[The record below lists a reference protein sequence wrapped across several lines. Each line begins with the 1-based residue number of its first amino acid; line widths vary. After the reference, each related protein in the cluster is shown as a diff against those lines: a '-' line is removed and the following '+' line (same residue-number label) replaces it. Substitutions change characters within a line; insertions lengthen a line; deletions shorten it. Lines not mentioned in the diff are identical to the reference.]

1 MTLFDYAVLI
11 IIGLSVLLGVIRGL
25 VREVLSL
32 AAWVVAFVA
41 SSLFGGWLA
50 DALPAEMGT
59 VELRLL
65 AGYGGVF
72 LVALVLMSIAAMLA
86 SKLVKAAGLGVEDRV
101 LGVLF
106 GAARGMLVVMG
117 LVLLAGLTALPKQA
131 AWRGALLS
139 APLETLAAQ
148 VKQWLPD
155 YLSQRIRYD

>member
-32 AAWVVAFVA
+32 VAWVAAFFA
-41 SSLFGGWLA
+41 ASLFGGWLA

-72 LVALVLMSIAAMLA
+72 LVALMLMSIAAVLA
-86 SKLVKAAGLGVEDRV
+86 SKLVKAAGLGIEDRV

-131 AWRGALLS
+131 AWREALLS
-139 APLETLAAQ
+139 GSFETLAAQ

>member
-32 AAWVVAFVA
+32 VAWVVAFVA
-41 SSLFGGWLA
+41 AGLFGGWLA
-50 DALPAEMGT
+50 DALPAEMGAA
-59 VELRLL
+59 ELRLL
-65 AGYGGVF
+65 AGYAGVF
-72 LVALVLMSIAAMLA
+72 LAVLVLMSIAAVVA
-86 SKLVKAAGLGVEDRV
+86 SRLVKAAGLGVEDRV

-106 GAARGMLVVMG
+106 GAARGMLVVMV
-117 LVLLAGLTALPKQA
+117 LVLLAGLTSLPRQT
-131 AWRGALLS
+131 AWRGALFS
-139 APLETLAAQ
+139 ASLEALAAQ

>member
-11 IIGLSVLLGVIRGL
+11 ILGLSVLLGVIRGL

-32 AAWVVAFVA
+32 VAWVVAFLA
-41 SSLFGGWLA
+41 ASLFGGWLA
-50 DALPAEMGT
+50 DVLPAEMGA

-72 LVALVLMSIAAMLA
+72 LAVLVLMSIAAVLA
-86 SKLVKAAGLGVEDRV
+86 SKLVKVAGLGVEDRV

-106 GAARGMLVVMG
+106 GAARGMLVVTG
-117 LVLLAGLTALPKQA
+117 LVLLAGLTALPKQV
-131 AWRGALLS
+131 AWRGALLR
-139 APLETLAAQ
+139 APLEALATQ

-155 YLSQRIRYD
+155 YLAQRIRYD

>member
-11 IIGLSVLLGVIRGL
+11 IIGLSVVLGVIRGL

-32 AAWVVAFVA
+32 IAWVVAFVA
-41 SSLFGGWLA
+41 AGLFGVWLA
-50 DALPAEMGT
+50 EALPVDVGT
-59 VELRLL
+59 AELRLL
-65 AGYGGVF
+65 AGYAGVF
-72 LVALVLMSIAAMLA
+72 LVVLVLMSIAAVLA

-106 GAARGMLVVMG
+106 GAARGMLVVMV
-117 LVLLAGLTALPKQA
+117 LVLLSGLTSLPRQA
-131 AWRGALLS
+131 AWRGALFS
-139 APLETLAAQ
+139 APLETLAVQ

>member
-32 AAWVVAFVA
+32 VAWVVAFLAA
-41 SSLFGGWLA
+41 SLLGGWLA
-50 DALPAEMGT
+50 HALPVEMGT

-72 LVALVLMSIAAMLA
+72 LAALVLMSIAAVLA
-86 SKLVKAAGLGVEDRV
+86 SKLVKVAGLGVEDRV

-131 AWRGALLS
+131 AWRAALLS
-139 APLETLAAQ
+139 APFETLAAQ

>member
-1 MTLFDYAVLI
+1 
-11 IIGLSVLLGVIRGL
+11 
-25 VREVLSL
+25 
-32 AAWVVAFVA
+32 VAFVA

-72 LVALVLMSIAAMLA
+72 LVALVLMSIAAVLA

-139 APLETLAAQ
+139 APLEALAAQ

>member
-32 AAWVVAFVA
+32 VAWVVAFLA
-41 SSLFGGWLA
+41 ASLFGGWLA
-50 DALPAEMGT
+50 DVLPDMGT

-72 LVALVLMSIAAMLA
+72 LATLVLMSIAAVLA

-131 AWRGALLS
+131 AWREALLS
-139 APLETLAAQ
+139 GSFETLAAQ